1 MVLLP
6 ALVIYAPALRAAM
19 FVLAQ
24 QGGQKG
30 ITKKVFNEVSECEVH
45 SRAGEAGSWAKGVS
59 PAGMPDCRVPCACDC
74 SCPWK
79 KQLDLEA

>member
-6 ALVIYAPALRAAM
+6 TLVIYAPALRAAM

-24 QGGQKG
+24 QGGREG
-30 ITKKVFNEVSECEVH
+30 IMKKVFNEVSKCEVR
-45 SRAGEAGSWAKGVS
+45 SGTAEAGSRAKGVS
-59 PAGMPDCRVPCACDC
+59 PAGMPDCLVPRGCGF

-79 KQLDLEA
+79 KQLSLEV

>member
-6 ALVIYAPALRAAM
+6 TLVIYAPALRAAM

-24 QGGQKG
+24 QGGREG
-30 ITKKVFNEVSECEVH
+30 IMKKVFNEVSKCEVR
-45 SRAGEAGSWAKGVS
+45 SGTAEAGSWAKGVS
-59 PAGMPDCRVPCACDC
+59 PAGMPDCLVPRGCGF

-79 KQLDLEA
+79 KQLSLEV

>member
-45 SRAGEAGSWAKGVS
+45 SRKERLGAGPRVCPQLGCLTAWCPV
-59 PAGMPDCRVPCACDC
+59 PATAVAHGR
-74 SCPWK
+74 SS
-79 KQLDLEA
+79 

>member
-45 SRAGEAGSWAKGVS
+45 SRTGGWELGQGCVPSWDA
-59 PAGMPDCRVPCACDC
+59 
-74 SCPWK
+74 
-79 KQLDLEA
+79 